1 MSSARIL
8 FPDFRDEQADSRY
21 PFVDTATLTATDNT
35 TVIPRNTFYD
45 ACLFCINGSSNSY
58 ISSIV
63 ISSQLVTINISDAE
77 NTDIAATSFAPKPI
91 QAPETGALAL
101 LDVYNRPAGTLVID
115 RERLTVFAGWAE
127 GTYEFE
133 PAATEFAATTSIPA
147 NEPGVRGLL
156 KPDNTILTGDVLLV
170 GDGGVVLRHV
180 GIRNNEHIIRVDII
194 GVPLYQR
201 FVCLPFERFTPKTFI
216 RTINDCPPDEYGNFI
231 LTATELEVD
240 DTIVRIL
247 QRDNTIYFDAVGKKV
262 V

>member
-21 PFVDTATLTATDNT
+21 PFVDTATLTATDTT

-45 ACLFCINGSSNSY
+45 ACLFAINGGSNAY

-63 ISSQLVTINISDAE
+63 VANQLVTVNISDNE
-77 NTDIAATSFAPKPI
+77 NDDIAATAFAPKPI

-101 LDVYNRPAGTLVID
+101 TDNYGRPAGTLVID
-115 RERLTVFAGWAE
+115 RERLTVFAGWEE
-127 GTYEFE
+127 GTYTFD
-133 PAATEFAATTSIPA
+133 PAATEFAATTVIPA

-156 KPDNTILTGDVLLV
+156 RPDNSLFTGDVLLI
-170 GDGGVVLRHV
+170 GDGGVVLRYVGQQNGAHV
-180 GIRNNEHIIRVDII
+180 IRVDII
-194 GVPLYQR
+194 GVPLYKR

-231 LTATELEVD
+231 LTATEFEVE
-240 DTIVRIL
+240 DTVIRIL
-247 QRDNTIYFDAVGKKV
+247 QKDNSVYFDAVGKKV